1 MYSGGYC
8 ENPPPKEADDTGK
21 SPCYSVAMKTAI
33 EPSDNPAA
41 FHSHLVE
48 RNLIHNETPNLLA
61 HLQDCHAKGKVP
73 SIYAGF
79 DPSAPSLQVGNLV
92 PALMLRRAQLTG
104 LRPLVLLGGA
114 TGLIGDP
121 SGKKAERNLL
131 DKDTTENNLAKI
143 KQQLSHFVDASPGKY
158 QMKFVNN
165 YDWFKSFGFIEF
177 LRNVG
182 KHITVN
188 YMIAKDSVKL
198 RMETGISYAEFG
210 YMLIQGYD
218 FLHLFE
224 TENCLIQAGGSDQWG
239 NMTTGLELIRRKHG
253 AEAHAVSIPLLTDS
267 AGNKLGKTED
277 GALYLDANMTSPYQ
291 FYQYWLNQADA
302 DVGKILR
309 SLTLL
314 TMDYIR
320 ELEERMAKEP
330 ESRIAQRILA
340 FDLTSTVHGE
350 EAALSVEKAAKVMF
364 SKDPESL
371 NHIDAKT
378 LQFLAREVPSSEF
391 KKSESIGILDL
402 LVRAK
407 LCESKGEARRSLQ
420 GNAVSLNRVKI
431 TDEKYI
437 VAQDKF
443 ANRPFLLLGLGK
455 AKLHL
460 VRLTD

>member
-1 MYSGGYC
+1 
-8 ENPPPKEADDTGK
+8 
-21 SPCYSVAMKTAI
+21 MKNVI

-41 FHSHLVE
+41 FHSHLQE
-48 RNLIHNETPNLLA
+48 RGLIQDETPNLLA
-61 HLQDCHAKGKVP
+61 YLKECHAKGKTP
-73 SIYAGF
+73 AIYAGF
-79 DPSAPSLQVGNLV
+79 DPSAPSLQAGNLV
-92 PALMLRRAQLTG
+92 AALILRRAQLCG
-104 LRPLVLLGGA
+104 LQPIVLLGGA

-131 DKDTTENNLAKI
+131 DKSEADANLEKI
-143 KQQLSHFVDASPGKY
+143 RRQLVALVDSAGGKHKV
-158 QMKFVNN
+158 KFVNN

-224 TENCLIQAGGSDQWG
+224 TENCAIQAGGSDQWG

-253 AEAHAVSIPLLTDS
+253 AEAHAVSAPLLTDA
-267 AGNKLGKTED
+267 AGNKLGKTEG
-277 GALYLDANMTSPYQ
+277 GAIYLDPNMTSPYQ

-309 SLTLL
+309 SITLL

-320 ELEERMAKEP
+320 ELEARMKMEP
-330 ESRIAQRILA
+330 ESRIAQRVLA
-340 FDLTSTVHGE
+340 FDLTATVHGE
-350 EAALSVEKAAKVMF
+350 EAALAAEQAAKVMF
-364 SKDPESL
+364 SKDPATL
-371 NHIDAKT
+371 DHLDKKT
-378 LQFLAREVPSSEF
+378 LDFLAKEVPSSEF
-391 KKSESIGILDL
+391 ARDESVGILDL
-402 LVRAK
+402 LVRAG
-407 LCESKGEARRSLQ
+407 LATSKGEARRAIQ
-420 GNAVSLNRVKI
+420 GGGVAINRVKVA
-431 TDEKYI
+431 DEKA
-437 VAQDKF
+437 VVTKNTF
-443 ANRPFLLLGLGK
+443 GSRPFLLLGLGK

-460 VRLTD
+460 VRLKT